1 MKLRGWIGSLL
12 LFAAVGGIAAGL
24 TAWKRSTEAAA
35 GQRAAGQP
43 EPMEAVTAAVA
54 EAREHAR
61 STVAIGTVLALRSI
75 TLRNELEGTVR
86 EAALVPGSV
95 VEEGTVL
102 VALDVRVEEAELAA
116 GEAEVRLAETLLDR
130 MEKASENRGASAVDV
145 DRARAQ
151 RDVAAANVARIR
163 AVIDRKTLR
172 APFRA
177 HVGMTDVHV
186 GQYLEAGSEL
196 TTLQGVDD
204 AVHVDFQVPQAVAAG
219 LQLGDSVEVLSAP
232 DASAAQAEIVAV
244 DARVDP
250 RTRSALVR
258 ARLAGAQPLP
268 TPGASVRVRVPVGAP
283 VAGVSVPVSALRRGP
298 EGDHVFVLED
308 DGQGALRAH
317 SRRVD
322 VLAVL
327 GDAVVLGQ
335 GVEVGEQV
343 AASGSF
349 KLREG
354 VKTAVVPEPQPAT
367 AVADE
372 K

>member
-12 LFAAVGGIAAGL
+12 LFAAVGGVAAGL

-35 GQRAAGQP
+35 NQRAASQP
-43 EPMEAVTAAVA
+43 EPMEAVTSAVA
-54 EAREHAR
+54 EAREHER

-86 EAALVPGSV
+86 EAALVPGTV

-102 VALDVRVEEAELAA
+102 VALDVQVEQAELAA
-116 GEAEVRLAETLLDR
+116 GEAEVRLAETLLER
-130 MEKASENRGASAVDV
+130 MQKASENRGASAVDV

-151 RDVAAANVARIR
+151 RDVSLAHVERMR
-163 AVIDRKTLR
+163 AVIERKTLR

-177 HVGMTDVHV
+177 HVGMSDVHV
-186 GQYLEAGSEL
+186 GQYLEAGTEL
-196 TTLQGVDD
+196 TTLQGVDE

-219 LQLGDSVEVLSAP
+219 LALGDLVEVLAAP
-232 DASAAQAEIVAV
+232 QGSAAQAEIVAV

-250 RTRSALVR
+250 QTRSALVR
-258 ARLAGAQPLP
+258 ALLAGAAPLP
-268 TPGASVRVRVPVGAP
+268 TPGASVRVRVPVGGP
-283 VAGVSVPVSALRRGP
+283 VAGVAVPVSALRRGP
-298 EGDHVFVLED
+298 EGDHVYVLEVD
-308 DGQGALRAH
+308 EQGALRAH

-327 GDAVVLGQ
+327 GDAIVLGQ
-335 GVEVGEQV
+335 GLEVGEQV

-354 VKTAVVPEPQPAT
+354 VLVAVVPDPTA
-367 AVADE
+367 AVAAE
-372 K
+372 Q

>member
-1 MKLRGWIGSLL
+1 MKRRGWIGSLL
-12 LFAAVGGIAAGL
+12 LFTAVGAVAAGL
-24 TAWKRSTEAAA
+24 AAWKRSAEAAA
-35 GQRAAGQP
+35 GQRAASQP

-54 EAREHAR
+54 VAREHER

-75 TLRNELEGTVR
+75 TLRNEIAGTVR

-102 VALDVRVEEAELAA
+102 VALDVDVEQAELAA
-116 GEAEVRLAETLLDR
+116 GEAEVRLAETLLER
-130 MEKASENRGASAVDV
+130 MQKASENRGASAVDV

-151 RDVAAANVARIR
+151 RDVSLAQVARAR
-163 AVIDRKTLR
+163 AVIERKTLR

-177 HVGMTDVHV
+177 HVGMSDVHV
-186 GQYLEAGSEL
+186 GQYLEAGTEL

-219 LQLGDSVEVLSAP
+219 LELGDVVEVLSGPQAP
-232 DASAAQAEIVAV
+232 AAPAEIVAV

-250 RTRSALVR
+250 NTRSALVR
-258 ARLAGAQPLP
+258 ARLAAAGPLP
-268 TPGASVRVRVPVGAP
+268 TPGASVRVRVPVGGP
-283 VAGVSVPVSALRRGP
+283 LTGVSVPVSALRRGP
-298 EGDHVFVLED
+298 EGDHVYVLEAD
-308 DGQGALRAH
+308 AQGALRAH

-327 GDAVVLGQ
+327 GDAIVLGQ

-354 VKTAVVPEPQPAT
+354 VLTVVVPDPTT
-367 AVADE
+367 AMAAE
-372 K
+372 QQ

>member
-1 MKLRGWIGSLL
+1 MKLRGWIGSLV

-24 TAWKRSTEAAA
+24 AAWKRSSAAAA
-35 GQRAAGQP
+35 GQRAASQP

-54 EAREHAR
+54 EAREHER

-75 TLRNELEGTVR
+75 TLRNELDGTVR
-86 EAALVPGSV
+86 EAALVPGTV

-102 VALDVRVEEAELAA
+102 VALDVDVEQAELAA
-116 GEAEVRLAETLLDR
+116 GEAETRLAETLLER
-130 MEKASENRGASAVDV
+130 MQRASENRGASAVDV

-151 RDVAAANVARIR
+151 RDVALAQVERIR
-163 AVIDRKTLR
+163 AVIARKTLR

-177 HVGMTDVHV
+177 HVGMSDVHV
-186 GQYLEAGSEL
+186 GQYLEAGTEL

-219 LQLGDSVEVLSAP
+219 LALGDTVEVLAAAGAP
-232 DASAAQAEIVAV
+232 AARAEIVAV
-244 DARVDP
+244 DARVD
-250 RTRSALVR
+250 RDTRSALVR
-258 ARLAGAQPLP
+258 ARLSAAPLP
-268 TPGASVRVRVPVGAP
+268 TPGASVRVRVPVGGP

-298 EGDHVFVLED
+298 EGDHVYVLEAD
-308 DGQGALRAH
+308 AQGALRAH
-317 SRRVD
+317 SRRVE

-327 GDAVVLGQ
+327 GDAIVLGS
-335 GVEVGEQV
+335 GVEAGEQV

-354 VKTAVVPEPQPAT
+354 VLTAVVPDPT
-367 AVADE
+367 AAVVE
-372 K
+372 GQ